1 MLQRIRRADLLDVVK
16 WYKSSS
22 GPRLSYSP
30 PAQKVGRIECV
41 NVDGTAILPGLRVA
55 PKSFFPASI
64 TFENAVNALYNNAL
78 KIAVGV
84 TSTNDPNFGTA
95 IHPSRVKNGIFSAV
109 FEGLFTS
116 IVTGSG
122 AYLLSNGTL
131 ATDETDAIGSVIAT
145 SAASDDGRKLALIKP
160 MNKSG
165 EGLTKEEIWALFET
179 KSVTVLDS
187 LQLSDGVI
195 TPVYKTIKTLKKK
208 NVSTN

>member
-16 WYKSSS
+16 WYKSST

-64 TFENAVNALYNNAL
+64 TFENALNALYNNAL

-84 TSTNDPNFGTA
+84 TSTDDPNWGTA
-95 IHPSRVKNGIFSAV
+95 LQPSRVLNGIFPAT

-122 AYLLSNGTL
+122 SYLLSSGTL
-131 ATDETDAIGSVIAT
+131 TTDEKDAIGSVLAT
-145 SAASDDGRKLALIKP
+145 SAPSSDGRKLALIKP
-160 MNKSG
+160 ISKG
-165 EGLTKEEIWALFET
+165 GGGLTEQDVRAMFEDSQTNVVSDLVVKNNAVEI
-179 KSVTVLDS
+179 
-187 LQLSDGVI
+187 I
-195 TPVYKTIKTLKKK
+195 YKTVKYSALK
-208 NVSTN
+208 NA

>member
-1 MLQRIRRADLLDVVK
+1 MLQRIRRADLIDVVK
-16 WYKSSS
+16 WYKSSP
-22 GPRLSYSP
+22 GPRLSYNP
-30 PAQKVGRIECV
+30 PAQKLERIECV
-41 NVDGTAILPGLRVA
+41 NVDGTVILPGQRVA

-64 TFENAVNALYNNAL
+64 SFENALKALYNDAL

-84 TSTNDPNFGTA
+84 TSTNDPNWGTA
-95 IHPSRVKNGIFSAV
+95 LQPSRVLNGIFPAT

-122 AYLLSNGTL
+122 SYLLSSGTL
-131 ATDETDAIGSVIAT
+131 TTEEKDAIGSVIAT
-145 SAASDDGRKLALIKP
+145 SAPSNDGRKLALLKP
-160 MNKSG
+160 ISKG
-165 EGLTKEEIWALFET
+165 GGGLTKEEIWALFET

-195 TPVYKTIKTLKKK
+195 IPVYSTIKTLEKK

>member
-16 WYKSSS
+16 WYKSSP

-30 PAQKVGRIECV
+30 PAQKLERVECV

-64 TFENAVNALYNNAL
+64 TFENAVKALYNNAL

-84 TSTNDPNFGTA
+84 TSTNDPNWGTA
-95 IHPSRVKNGIFSAV
+95 LQPSRVLNGIFPAT

-122 AYLLSNGTL
+122 SYLLSSGTL
-131 ATDETDAIGSVIAT
+131 TTEEKDAIGSVIAT
-145 SAASDDGRKLALIKP
+145 SAPSNDGRKLALIKP
-160 MNKSG
+160 ISKG
-165 EGLTKEEIWALFET
+165 GGGLTADDVRAMFEESQTTI
-179 KSVTVLDS
+179 V
-187 LQLSDGVI
+187 SDLVVKNNAVEI
-195 TPVYKTIKTLKKK
+195 IYKTVKYSALKDA
-208 NVSTN
+208 

>member
-22 GPRLSYSP
+22 GPRLSYNP

-64 TFENAVNALYNNAL
+64 TFENAINALYNNAL
-78 KIAVGV
+78 KIAVGI
-84 TSTNDPNFGTA
+84 TSTDDPNWGTA
-95 IHPSRVKNGIFSAV
+95 LQPSRVLNGIFPAT

-122 AYLLSNGTL
+122 SYLLSSGTL
-131 ATDETDAIGSVIAT
+131 TTDEKDAIGSILAT
-145 SAASDDGRKLALIKP
+145 SAPSDDGRKLALIKP
-160 MNKSG
+160 ISKG
-165 EGLTKEEIWALFET
+165 GGGLTEQDVRDMFEV
-179 KSVTVLDS
+179 KTVPILSS
-187 LQLSDGVI
+187 L
-195 TPVYKTIKTLKKK
+195 
-208 NVSTN
+208 NVSDNAIQLVYSTLQTIEFKK

>member
-16 WYKSSS
+16 WYKSNT

-84 TSTNDPNFGTA
+84 TSTDDPNWGTA
-95 IHPSRVKNGIFSAV
+95 LQPSRVQNGIFPAT

-122 AYLLSNGTL
+122 SYLLSSGTL
-131 ATDETDAIGSVIAT
+131 TTDEKDAIGSVLAT
-145 SAASDDGRKLALIKP
+145 SAPSSDGRKLALIKP
-160 MNKSG
+160 ISKG
-165 EGLTKEEIWALFET
+165 GGGLTEDDVRAMFEETSTPIVSELNVANE
-179 KSVTVLDS
+179 
-187 LQLSDGVI
+187 VI
-195 TPVYKTIKTLKKK
+195 SIVYGTIQTIKLK
-208 NVSTN
+208 

>member
-1 MLQRIRRADLLDVVK
+1 MLQRIRRSDLIDVVK
-16 WYKSSS
+16 WYKSSP

-30 PAQKVGRIECV
+30 PVQKVERIECV

-84 TSTNDPNFGTA
+84 TSTNDPNWGTA
-95 IHPSRVKNGIFSAV
+95 LQPSRVLNGIFPAT

-122 AYLLSNGTL
+122 SYLLSSGTL
-131 ATDETDAIGSVIAT
+131 TTEEKDAIGSVIAT
-145 SAASDDGRKLALIKP
+145 SAPSNDGRKLALLKP
-160 MNKSG
+160 ISKG
-165 EGLTKEEIWALFET
+165 GGGLTEDDVRAMFEETSA
-179 KSVTVLDS
+179 TVV
-187 LQLSDGVI
+187 SDLTAVNNAVKI
-195 TPVYKTIKTLKKK
+195 TYKTIKNVTLK
-208 NVSTN
+208 

>member
-1 MLQRIRRADLLDVVK
+1 MLQRIRRSDLIDVVK
-16 WYKSSS
+16 WYKSSP

-30 PAQKVGRIECV
+30 PVQKVERIECV

-84 TSTNDPNFGTA
+84 TSTNDPNWGTA
-95 IHPSRVKNGIFSAV
+95 LQPSRVLNGIFPAT

-122 AYLLSNGTL
+122 SYLLSSGTL
-131 ATDETDAIGSVIAT
+131 TTEEKDAIGSVLAT
-145 SAASDDGRKLALIKP
+145 SAPSNDGRKLALLKP
-160 MNKSG
+160 ISKG
-165 EGLTKEEIWALFET
+165 GGGLTEDDVRAMFTTVSTPIVSELN
-179 KSVTVLDS
+179 VLD
-187 LQLSDGVI
+187 DRINVI
-195 TPVYKTIKTLKKK
+195 YGTVQSVKFK
-208 NVSTN
+208 

>member
-22 GPRLSYSP
+22 GPRLSYNP

-78 KIAVGV
+78 KIAVGI
-84 TSTNDPNFGTA
+84 TLTDDPNWGTA
-95 IHPSRVKNGIFSAV
+95 LQPSRVLNGIFPAT

-122 AYLLSNGTL
+122 SYLLSSGQLT
-131 ATDETDAIGSVIAT
+131 TEEKDAIGSVLAT
-145 SAASDDGRKLALIKP
+145 SAPSDDGRKLALIKP
-160 MNKSG
+160 ISKGGGG
-165 EGLTKEEIWALFET
+165 EGLTRADFRRINVIKDI
-179 KSVTVLDS
+179 SVLNNK
-187 LQLSDGVI
+187 I
-195 TPVYKTIKTLKKK
+195 TITWGSACDIMGAVPGG
-208 NVSTN
+208 

>member
-1 MLQRIRRADLLDVVK
+1 MLQRIRRADLIDVVK
-16 WYKSSS
+16 WYKSSP
-22 GPRLSYSP
+22 GPRLSYNP
-30 PAQKVGRIECV
+30 PAQKLERIECV
-41 NVDGTAILPGLRVA
+41 NVDGTVILPGQRVA

-64 TFENAVNALYNNAL
+64 SFENALKALYNNAL

-84 TSTNDPNFGTA
+84 TSTNDPNWGTA
-95 IHPSRVKNGIFSAV
+95 LQPSRVLNGIFPAT

-122 AYLLSNGTL
+122 SYLLSSGTL
-131 ATDETDAIGSVIAT
+131 TTEEKDAIGSVIAT
-145 SAASDDGRKLALIKP
+145 SAPSNDGRKLALLKP
-160 MNKSG
+160 ISKG
-165 EGLTKEEIWALFET
+165 GGGLTKEEIWALFET

-195 TPVYKTIKTLKKK
+195 IPVYSTIKTLEKK

>member
-30 PAQKVGRIECV
+30 PAQKVGRVECV

-78 KIAVGV
+78 KIAVGI
-84 TSTNDPNFGTA
+84 TSTDDPNWGTA
-95 IHPSRVKNGIFSAV
+95 LQPSRVLNGIFPAT

-122 AYLLSNGTL
+122 SYLLSSGAL
-131 ATDETDAIGSVIAT
+131 ATDEKDAIGSVLAT
-145 SAASDDGRKLALIKP
+145 SAPSSDGRKLALIKP
-160 MNKSG
+160 LSKG
-165 EGLTKEEIWALFET
+165 GGGLTEDDVRAMFEDSQTTVVNDLVVKNNAVEI
-179 KSVTVLDS
+179 
-187 LQLSDGVI
+187 I
-195 TPVYKTIKTLKKK
+195 YKTVKYSALK
-208 NVSTN
+208 NA

>member
-16 WYKSSS
+16 WYKSST

-78 KIAVGV
+78 KIAVGI
-84 TSTNDPNFGTA
+84 TSTDDPNWGTA
-95 IHPSRVKNGIFSAV
+95 LQPSRVQNGIFPAT

-122 AYLLSNGTL
+122 AYLLSSGSL
-131 ATDETDAIGSVIAT
+131 TDDSTNAIGSIIAT
-145 SAASDDGRKLALIKP
+145 SAASEDGRKLALIKP
-160 MNKSG
+160 ISQGGGG
-165 EGLTKEEIWALFET
+165 EG
-179 KSVTVLDS
+179 VTRNDFKRT
-187 LQLSDGVI
+187 DVI
-195 TPVYKTIKTLKKK
+195 TGISVVNSKITITWGTVNGLK
-208 NVSTN
+208 SL

>member
-16 WYKSSS
+16 WYKSST
-22 GPRLSYSP
+22 GPRLSYQP

-64 TFENAVNALYNNAL
+64 SFENAVNALYNNAL

-84 TSTNDPNFGTA
+84 TSTDDPNWGTA
-95 IHPSRVKNGIFSAV
+95 LQPSRVTNGIFPAT

-122 AYLLSNGTL
+122 SYLLSSGTL
-131 ATDETDAIGSVIAT
+131 TTEEKDAIGSVLAT
-145 SAASDDGRKLALIKP
+145 SAPSSDGRKLALIKP
-160 MNKSG
+160 ISKGGGG
-165 EGLTKEEIWALFET
+165 EGLTRADFKRVNVI
-179 KSVTVLDS
+179 KDISVVNNK
-187 LQLSDGVI
+187 I
-195 TPVYKTIKTLKKK
+195 TITWGEACDIIGA
-208 NVSTN
+208 VSGG

>member
-64 TFENAVNALYNNAL
+64 SFENAVNALYNNAL
-78 KIAVGV
+78 KIAVGI
-84 TSTNDPNFGTA
+84 TSTDDPNWGTA
-95 IHPSRVKNGIFSAV
+95 LQPSRVTNGIFPAT

-116 IVTGSG
+116 IVTGTGS
-122 AYLLSNGTL
+122 YLLSSGTL
-131 ATDETDAIGSVIAT
+131 ATEEKDAIGSVLAT
-145 SAASDDGRKLALIKP
+145 SAPSSDGRKLALIKP
-160 MNKSG
+160 ISKSG
-165 EGLTKEEIWALFET
+165 GGLTEDDVRAMFEDSQTTVVNDLVVKNNAVEI
-179 KSVTVLDS
+179 
-187 LQLSDGVI
+187 I
-195 TPVYKTIKTLKKK
+195 YKTVKYSVLK
-208 NVSTN
+208 NA

>member
-1 MLQRIRRADLLDVVK
+1 MLQRIRRADLIDVVK
-16 WYKSSS
+16 WYKSSP

-30 PAQKVGRIECV
+30 PVQKVERIECV

-84 TSTNDPNFGTA
+84 TSTDDPNWGTA
-95 IHPSRVKNGIFSAV
+95 LQPSRVKNGIFPAT

-122 AYLLSNGTL
+122 SYLLSSGTL
-131 ATDETDAIGSVIAT
+131 TTDEKDAIGSVVAT
-145 SAASDDGRKLALIKP
+145 SAPSNDGRKLALLKP
-160 MNKSG
+160 INKG
-165 EGLTKEEIWALFET
+165 GGGLTEDDVRAMFEETSA
-179 KSVTVLDS
+179 TVV
-187 LQLSDGVI
+187 SDLTAVNNAVKI
-195 TPVYKTIKTLKKK
+195 TYKTIKNVTLK
-208 NVSTN
+208 

>member
-22 GPRLSYSP
+22 GPRLSYQP
-30 PAQKVGRIECV
+30 PAQKVGRVECV

-84 TSTNDPNFGTA
+84 TSTDDPNWGTA
-95 IHPSRVKNGIFSAV
+95 LQPSRVLNGIFPAT

-122 AYLLSNGTL
+122 SYLLSSGTL
-131 ATDETDAIGSVIAT
+131 TTDEKDAIGSVVAT
-145 SAASDDGRKLALIKP
+145 SAPSNDGRKLALIKP
-160 MNKSG
+160 ISKG
-165 EGLTKEEIWALFET
+165 GGGLTEQDVRDMFEV
-179 KSVTVLDS
+179 KTVPILSS
-187 LQLSDGVI
+187 L
-195 TPVYKTIKTLKKK
+195 
-208 NVSTN
+208 NVSDNAIQLVYSYLQSIEFKK